1 MGNLSTYL
9 LQWGS
14 PQKIADRAVELVQ
27 DGVNIIA
34 PACGLST
41 STTLAN
47 ITAMTRAVQ
56 AARESAS

>member
-9 LQWGS
+9 LQWGN
-14 PQKIADRAVELVQ
+14 PDKIAGRACELVH
-27 DGVNIIA
+27 DGVDIIA

-47 ITAMTRAVQ
+47 ITAMTRAVK
-56 AARESAS
+56 AGPS

>member
-1 MGNLSTYL
+1 
-9 LQWGS
+9 
-14 PQKIADRAVELVQ
+14 VELVE

-56 AARESAS
+56 TARERVS